1 MTTGSGAAGSTATT
15 RAPGTARIW
24 TALRVLLVVTALANL
39 AGLTKCI
46 FYRDELLAGLPRLTP
61 ALLNAL
67 TALPALALVAV
78 ALLWFRRRVG
88 LWMIVVLGVVSI
100 AADLWLG
107 MPVAHQL
114 TVVGL
119 TATVFLVTWTVRHDL
134 R

>member
-1 MTTGSGAAGSTATT
+1 MTEGSGAAGSATTT
-15 RAPGTARIW
+15 RAPGSARLW
-24 TALRVLLVVTALANL
+24 AALRFLLVVTALANL
-39 AGLTKCI
+39 AGLAKCI
-46 FYRDELLAGLPRLTP
+46 LYRKELLAGLPRLTP
-61 ALLNAL
+61 ALLTAL
-67 TALPALALVAV
+67 TFLPALALVAA

-88 LWMIVVLGVVSI
+88 LWLIVALGVVSI

-119 TATVFLVTWTVRHDL
+119 TAAVLLVTWPVRHDL